1 MNTTATASRTLNVR
15 IPADLAGQLEALT
28 NTTGRNKS
36 ALTVEAL
43 SRFVEV
49 EAWQIAQIQ
58 AGIEEADRGEF
69 ATDEEVNNFFSKYD
83 C

>member
-1 MNTTATASRTLNVR
+1 MNTAQAATRTLNVR
-15 IPADLAGQLEALT
+15 IPAELAEQLDALS

-36 ALTVEAL
+36 ALAVEAL

-49 EAWQIAQIQ
+49 EAWQIEQIRT
-58 AGIEEADRGEF
+58 AIAEADRGEF
-69 ATDEEVNNFFSKYD
+69 ATAEEVNEFFAQYG

>member
-1 MNTTATASRTLNVR
+1 MNTPTPASRTLNVR
-15 IPADLAGQLEALT
+15 IPVELAGQLEALT

-49 EAWQIAQIQ
+49 EAWQVTQIKT
-58 AGIEEADRGEF
+58 AIEEADRGEF
-69 ATDEEVNNFFSKYD
+69 ASTEEVNNFFAKYG

>member
-1 MNTTATASRTLNVR
+1 MNTPTTASRTLNVR
-15 IPADLAGQLEALT
+15 IPVELAGQLEALT

-49 EAWQIAQIQ
+49 EEWQVTQINT
-58 AGIEEADRGEF
+58 AIEEADRGEF
-69 ATDEEVNNFFSKYD
+69 ASTEEVNNLFAKYG